1 MRSLKTIQK
10 LSSLGSIL
18 SKIAFILSVVG
29 FCGCIAGL
37 IGLRF
42 GSGDAVLKL
51 GDIRLHGL
59 LANEYG
65 RAAES
70 VAAALCGWVFV
81 CAGKAVL
88 AKFAECYFKNE
99 LRAETPFTLAGAKE
113 LQRLGIL
120 ALAIPLGSSLLGS
133 IAEGLAAGLLN
144 TETATAMELY
154 FDNEA
159 SLVLGLM
166 FLLGSLL
173 CRYGAE
179 QKEA

>member
-1 MRSLKTIQK
+1 M
-10 LSSLGSIL
+10 
-18 SKIAFILSVVG
+18 
-29 FCGCIAGL
+29 
-37 IGLRF
+37 
-42 GSGDAVLKL
+42 
-51 GDIRLHGL
+51 
-59 LANEYG
+59 
-65 RAAES
+65 AAPR
-70 VAAALCGWVFV
+70 
-81 CAGKAVL
+81 KAVL

-144 TETATAMELY
+144 TETATAMDLY

>member
-37 IGLRF
+37 I
-42 GSGDAVLKL
+42 
-51 GDIRLHGL
+51 
-59 LANEYG
+59 ANEYG

-81 CAGKAVL
+81 CTGKAVL

-133 IAEGLAAGLLN
+133 IAEGLAAGFLN
-144 TETATAMELY
+144 TETATAMDLY

>member
-1 MRSLKTIQK
+1 MKKEEPPVTYDTRYRYKLDMLEPGTIMLKW
-10 LSSLGSIL
+10 
-18 SKIAFILSVVG
+18 VG
-29 FCGCIAGL
+29 IFLL
-37 IGLRF
+37 IG
-42 GSGDAVLKL
+42 
-51 GDIRLHGL
+51 
-59 LANEYG
+59 
-65 RAAES
+65 
-70 VAAALCGWVFV
+70 
-81 CAGKAVL
+81 
-88 AKFAECYFKNE
+88 
-99 LRAETPFTLAGAKE
+99 
-113 LQRLGIL
+113 L

-144 TETATAMELY
+144 TKTATAMDLY

>member
-1 MRSLKTIQK
+1 MKKEKPPVTYDTRYRYKLDMLEPGTIMLKW
-10 LSSLGSIL
+10 
-18 SKIAFILSVVG
+18 VG
-29 FCGCIAGL
+29 IFLL
-37 IGLRF
+37 IG
-42 GSGDAVLKL
+42 
-51 GDIRLHGL
+51 
-59 LANEYG
+59 
-65 RAAES
+65 
-70 VAAALCGWVFV
+70 
-81 CAGKAVL
+81 
-88 AKFAECYFKNE
+88 
-99 LRAETPFTLAGAKE
+99 
-113 LQRLGIL
+113 L

-144 TETATAMELY
+144 TETATAMDLY

>member
-42 GSGDAVLKL
+42 GSDAVLKL
-51 GDIRLHGL
+51 GNIRLHGL

-120 ALAIPLGSSLLGS
+120 ALAIPLGS

-144 TETATAMELY
+144 TETATAAELY

>member
-18 SKIAFILSVVG
+18 SKIAFVLSVVG

-42 GSGDAVLKL
+42 GSDAVLKL

-59 LANEYG
+59 IANEYG

-120 ALAIPLGSSLLGS
+120 ALAIPL
-133 IAEGLAAGLLN
+133 AAGLLN
-144 TETATAMELY
+144 TETATAAELY